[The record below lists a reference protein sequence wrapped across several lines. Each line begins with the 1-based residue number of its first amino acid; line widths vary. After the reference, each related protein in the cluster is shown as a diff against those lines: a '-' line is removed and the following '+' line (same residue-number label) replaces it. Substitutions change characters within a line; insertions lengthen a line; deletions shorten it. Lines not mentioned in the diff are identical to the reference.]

1 MTTKTEQVTVSAPTT
16 NAVRTTGSAT
26 SAVDSTVSTA
36 DSTVSGER
44 TSDGSA
50 GTDAHAVVVPARQA
64 TATVAAEAPARIDF
78 AKAAPKVF
86 RALIG
91 FDAAAREGLDPA
103 LVELIQI
110 RASHLNHCAYCL
122 HMHTN
127 DARKAGESEDRL
139 HMVAVWREAP
149 HFFTPRERAALA
161 LTEAVTLVAGG
172 GVPDDVYAEAA
183 AHFDDGELARVLA
196 LVLTINTWNRV
207 ALSTAKKAGTDTRA

>member
-1 MTTKTEQVTVSAPTT
+1 MTTNTI
-16 NAVRTTGSAT
+16 
-26 SAVDSTVSTA
+26 TA
-36 DSTVSGER
+36 ANTHNHPHAHAH
-44 TSDGSA
+44 SA
-50 GTDAHAVVVPARQA
+50 G
-64 TATVAAEAPARIDF
+64 RIDF

-86 RALIG
+86 RSLIG

-139 HMVAVWREAP
+139 HMVAVWREAR
-149 HFFTPRERAALA
+149 HFFSARECAALA
-161 LTEAVTLVAGG
+161 LTEAVTLVADG

-183 AHFDDGELARVLA
+183 AQFDEQELAHVLS
-196 LVLTINTWNRV
+196 LILTINTWNRI
-207 ALSTAKKAGTDTRA
+207 ALSTAKIAGTDERK

>member
-1 MTTKTEQVTVSAPTT
+1 MVMTTNTMHTTAKTTANTTTHVAGAAP
-16 NAVRTTGSAT
+16 RL
-26 SAVDSTVSTA
+26 
-36 DSTVSGER
+36 
-44 TSDGSA
+44 
-50 GTDAHAVVVPARQA
+50 
-64 TATVAAEAPARIDF
+64 DF
-78 AKAAPKVF
+78 AKAAPKAF

-127 DARKAGESEDRL
+127 DARKAGECEDRL
-139 HMVAVWREAP
+139 HMVAVWREAR
-149 HFFTPRERAALA
+149 HFFTPKEQAALA

-183 AHFDDGELARVLA
+183 AQFGDEELAHVLA
-196 LVLTINTWNRV
+196 LIFTINTWNRV
-207 ALSTAKKAGTDTRA
+207 ALSTAKVAGTDTRA

>member
-1 MTTKTEQVTVSAPTT
+1 MTTNT
-16 NAVRTTGSAT
+16 NTAATTGTTTTGAT
-26 SAVDSTVSTA
+26 TTGAVT
-36 DSTVSGER
+36 
-44 TSDGSA
+44 SA
-50 GTDAHAVVVPARQA
+50 GTGG
-64 TATVAAEAPARIDF
+64 TGRIDF

-86 RALIG
+86 RALVG

-139 HMVAVWREAP
+139 HMVAVWREAR
-149 HFFTPRERAALA
+149 HFFTPKEQAALA
-161 LTEAVTLVAGG
+161 LTEAVTRVADA

-183 AHFDDGELARVLA
+183 AHFDDAELGHVLA
-196 LVLTINTWNRV
+196 LILTINTWNRV
-207 ALSTAKKAGTDTRA
+207 ALLTAKVAGTDERR